1 MRRFAAIAPGI
12 ILALALGL
20 AACKPAKP
28 PLDESAEMIAR
39 SFFEEVRNGD
49 DIMADP
55 HVAREL
61 KNPTS
66 LQQIAEFRAMI
77 PSGLP
82 SRVEVEDY
90 DVKTDDTGTTTRMSV
105 AYRYAATTILAQT
118 ALFKAP
124 SGHEPVIVGFKIT
137 PQPLGS

>member
-1 MRRFAAIAPGI
+1 MLRFAAIVPA
-12 ILALALGL
+12 LALAV

-49 DIMADP
+49 DISNDA

-66 LQQIAEFRAMI
+66 TEQLAEFRAMI
-77 PSGLP
+77 PAGLP

-90 DVKTDDTGTTTRMSV
+90 DVKTDDAGTTTRLSV
-105 AYRYAATTILAQT
+105 AYRYATMTILVQT

-124 SGHEPVIVGFKIT
+124 SGHEPVIVGFKVT
-137 PQPLGS
+137 QRPLGS